1 MPHNNNT
8 IEAADTKASSKLR
21 FADIKTT
28 PSAPTGKIA
37 RFSNFLKTLFNR

>member
-1 MPHNNNT
+1 MPHNNNS
-8 IEAADTKASSKLR
+8 IEATKASSKLR

-28 PSAPTGKIA
+28 PSVPTGKIA